1 VALFCVRVS
10 TWLGPLIRWAYWKPL
25 VVNTKHQVISGHRR
39 LQAIKQLGWKFVEV
53 IVRNDIPQENEAFYL
68 VQYNQQRIKLASE
81 QLKEILVWNEY
92 MPKPKEF

>member
-1 VALFCVRVS
+1 M
-10 TWLGPLIRWAYWKPL
+10 
-25 VVNTKHQVISGHRR
+25 VNTKHQVISGPRR